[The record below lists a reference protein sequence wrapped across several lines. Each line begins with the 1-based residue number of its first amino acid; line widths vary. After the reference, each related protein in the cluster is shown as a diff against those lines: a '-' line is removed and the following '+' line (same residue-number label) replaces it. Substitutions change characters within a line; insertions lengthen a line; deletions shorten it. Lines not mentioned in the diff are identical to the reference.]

1 MKKTLIILILFSLF
15 KPEGESAN
23 LSPQAQISLLTCSS
37 GTEIYSYFGHSA
49 IRVNDPVNKLDQVYN
64 YGVFS
69 FETPNFIWRYCKGET
84 YYTIADESM
93 RSFMQAYYEEKR
105 DVYEQVLNYN
115 PSERQALYNALI
127 ENNKPENRVYLY
139 KHFSDN
145 CATRIRDQLEKAAG
159 GKLKYDTLSDK
170 PYTYRQL
177 LDQFLPGNSWSGFG
191 IKLALGIPCD
201 RKTTFSQKMFLP
213 AYLQSDMAK
222 AVLVMDGDNLPF
234 SQPMVTLFKAPATIE
249 GFSLFSPAMVVLVFL
264 AAVLGLSLW
273 EYKINKRWI
282 WLDFIVY
289 LSFGIAGLILG
300 FLCFFSILEATGWN
314 LNLIWAMPTH
324 FIFAFLLLFRPLR
337 EKLSWY
343 VKLTTIILCLFLI
356 SMAFLPQ
363 TFHWLVIPLSFTLLL
378 RSGGIELFRQTFSK
392 ILKTSHRSL

>member
-1 MKKTLIILILFSLF
+1 MKRILLILLLF
-15 KPEGESAN
+15 CFISPKGEAAN
-23 LSPQAQISLLTCSS
+23 LSPQAQSSLLTCPAV
-37 GTEIYSYFGHSA
+37 TEIYSYFGHSA
-49 IRVNDPVNKLDQVYN
+49 IRVKDPGTRIDTVYN

-69 FETPNFIWRYCKGET
+69 FEQPNFIWRYCKGET
-84 YYTIADESM
+84 YYTMAAQSM
-93 RSFMQAYYEEKR
+93 RSFLNEFYEEKR

-115 PSERQALYNALI
+115 PAERQALYNALL

-145 CATRIRDQLEKAAG
+145 CATRIRDQFEKAAG
-159 GKLKYDTLSDK
+159 GKLRYDTLLDK

-177 LDQFLPGNSWSGFG
+177 LDQCLPGNSWSGFG

-213 AYLQSDMAK
+213 PYLEADMTK
-222 AVLVMDGDNLPF
+222 ASLVRDDGTVPF
-234 SQPMVTLFKAPATIE
+234 AQPVKLLYKAPAIRE
-249 GFSLFSPAMVVLVFL
+249 GFDPTSPAMIVLMFL
-264 AAVLGLSLW
+264 AAILGLSLW
-273 EYKINKRWI
+273 EYRINKRWI

-289 LSFGIAGLILG
+289 LSLGIAGLILG
-300 FLCFFSILEATGWN
+300 FLCFISILEATGWN
-314 LNLIWAMPTH
+314 LNLLWALPTH
-324 FIFAFLLLFRPLR
+324 FIYAFLLLFKPLR

-363 TFHWLVIPLSFTLLL
+363 TFHWLVVPICLIPLI
-378 RSGGIELFRQTFSK
+378 RNGGIEFIHHLALRV
-392 ILKTSHRSL
+392 LDNE

>member
-1 MKKTLIILILFSLF
+1 MKKTLIILILILLM
-15 KPEGESAN
+15 KPDGKTEI
-23 LSPQAQISLLTCSS
+23 LSPLAQISLLTCSS

-49 IRVNDPVNKLDQVYN
+49 IRVSDPENHLDRVYN
-64 YGVFS
+64 WGVFS

-93 RSFMQAYYEEKR
+93 RSFMRTYYEEKR

-115 PSERQALYNALI
+115 PEEKQALYNALL

-145 CATRIRDQLEKAAG
+145 CATRIRDQLENAAG

-177 LDQFLPGNSWSGFG
+177 LDQCLPGNSWSGFG

-213 AYLQSDMAK
+213 PYLEVDMAK
-222 AVLVMDGDNLPF
+222 AVIVRDDGNVPF
-234 SQPMVTLFKAPATIE
+234 TEPVKVLYKAPVIQE
-249 GFSLFSPAMVVLVFL
+249 GFSLTSPVMIVMLFFG
-264 AAVLGLSLW
+264 AVLGLSIW
-273 EYKINKRWI
+273 EDKIKKRWI

-289 LSFGIAGLILG
+289 LSLGIAGVILG
-300 FLCFFSILEATGWN
+300 FLCFISILEATGWN

-324 FIFAFLLLFRPLR
+324 FIYAFLLLFKPLR
-337 EKLSWY
+337 EKLAWY

-356 SMAFLPQ
+356 TMAFLPQ
-363 TFHWLVIPLSFTLLL
+363 TFHWLVVPICLIPLI
-378 RSGGIELFRQTFSK
+378 RNGGIQFIHLLALRVVNNE
-392 ILKTSHRSL
+392 